1 MIAFKGLKKVLFGYS
16 KKDVIKYIE
25 LLNEDLNTH
34 IHEKDRQVTEILM
47 QNNALMK
54 RLEQLNKNQ
63 DEIVHTLVHA
73 RNAAD
78 KIITDARKQA
88 DNILKDVISEK
99 EIQTQQYE
107 QCKEEFEKFKKAVT
121 KTSKKFIKQAESI
134 KNDCDEAYRINQG
147 R

>member
-73 RNAAD
+73 RNAA
-78 KIITDARKQA
+78 
-88 DNILKDVISEK
+88 
-99 EIQTQQYE
+99 
-107 QCKEEFEKFKKAVT
+107 
-121 KTSKKFIKQAESI
+121 
-134 KNDCDEAYRINQG
+134 
-147 R
+147 